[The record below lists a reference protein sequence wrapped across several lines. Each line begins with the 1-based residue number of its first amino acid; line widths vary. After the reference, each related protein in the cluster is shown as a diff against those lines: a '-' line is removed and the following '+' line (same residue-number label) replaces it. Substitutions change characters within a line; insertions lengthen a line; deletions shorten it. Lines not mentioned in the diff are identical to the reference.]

1 MAKIHLVTLRDV
13 ELRLAHERW
22 FLNAMLFFARG
33 FRYVYT
39 FARSIW
45 TSSLFWLAV
54 TISAF
59 AISDYLFLGTVK
71 TWSQLLP
78 QLWSQWWAILVTYV
92 LIWLFWWGLQAR
104 RHLVIEEFK
113 NYADKQYD
121 ADIQGLATLLVVRLG
136 KLHELYHTVDEQ
148 RAIRTSVSE
157 SETIDATIQVENL
170 SAFLRDAVSV
180 NSELSFGPIKIPV
193 GMIMSFLGRLVQGQ
207 RLIGSVHRNKEGF
220 ILTAQIVGGTY
231 PYKWRVEL
239 PATEQLTGDLVNMV
253 EELAYRIFTDIELQG
268 SVRWQATRTFCD
280 GLRAYR
286 DCLQTPKDREANLQK
301 AEKQFIGTL
310 TEDTEFDS
318 AYYNLGVVYTELEQE
333 EAAEIAFDKAIA
345 QNPNSWI
352 AYYALALSRYAS
364 KEYYRSAQF
373 CKRVIELKPGTADIA
388 KAYQLQGVVQRKLG
402 EQENAKY
409 SYIQA
414 IIHSWVALCSATFK
428 KRDDATAENSKIAQ
442 LETLASACLADLA
455 TMYND
460 QEKPNNTK
468 LAELESIAPGVAGA
482 KRSSFCSKAE
492 KLLKQA
498 LSLQHADATYNA
510 SYHFQLGL
518 TYYLQQ
524 EYELPQQYDEAL
536 HALRVATRI
545 NPDLV
550 EYWAFLLLVY
560 AKREELRNKNKTEIQ
575 EKAHYQK
582 FLFETIIDFASEVM
596 KEEYKKVLKKAQYAA
611 CLLDDTGEACTR
623 FKEVE
628 SFLDLAYFLEA
639 LCDAMVTEKLDDLR
653 ARCEY
658 YKESG
663 YKLKDPEILTLAE
676 SYLTKKRDNDQ
687 LVQKLKSLH
696 LQCEN
701 EQLKYAAI
709 SLALG
714 RLYLHSDRKDDYN
727 VLIGKLIQL
736 VDQFNSKD
744 REWEHGQ
751 LYRMVAELCYK
762 AEQLE
767 QAAKYYAAAIEVL
780 TEKYPRVIRS
790 QNLWL
795 QHGNVLLKQGAK
807 NEAWQTVRDAI
818 KRQPLCSDNHKLLG
832 EVYFAKGEFERAI
845 DAWQDALARENIT
858 LKRPHD
864 PEIYL
869 NLARAYERRL
879 QETVD
884 EAQRQSLVSLI
895 RTYCQ
900 QVRELDINEQY
911 KQQVNELLQGLQL
924 IIR

>member
-1 MAKIHLVTLRDV
+1 MANIHMFTLRDV

-22 FLNAMLFFARG
+22 FLNAILFFARG
-33 FRYVYT
+33 FRYMYN

-45 TSSLFWLAV
+45 TSPLFWLAV

-59 AISDYLFLGTVK
+59 AINDYLFLGTVK

-78 QLWSQWWAILVTYV
+78 QLWSQWWAILVAYF
-92 LIWLFWWGLQAR
+92 LIWLFLGALQAR
-104 RHLVIEEFK
+104 RHLVVEEFK

-136 KLHELYHTVDEQ
+136 KLHELYHTVNEQ

-157 SETIDATIQVENL
+157 SETIDATIQVEDL

-180 NSELSFGPIKIPV
+180 NSELSFRPIKVPV
-193 GMIMSFLGRLVQGQ
+193 GIIMSFFGRLVQGP
-207 RLIGSVHRNKEGF
+207 RLIGSVHRNKESF

-239 PATEQLTGDLVNMV
+239 TATEQLTGDLVNMV
-253 EELAYRIFTDIELQG
+253 EELAYHIFTDIELQG

-286 DCLQTPKDREANLQK
+286 DCLQTPKDRVANLQK
-301 AEKQFIGTL
+301 AEKQLIGTL
-310 TEDTEFDS
+310 IEDTEFNS

-333 EAAEIAFDKAIA
+333 EAAEIAFDKAIG

-352 AYYALALSRYAS
+352 AYYALALSRYAN

-402 EQENAKY
+402 EQKNAKD

-460 QEKPNNTK
+460 QEKPNNAE
-468 LAELESIAPGVAGA
+468 LAELESYDTQITTVQNGSSAPEF
-482 KRSSFCSKAE
+482 KMSSLCSKAE

-524 EYELPQQYDEAL
+524 QYDDAL

-560 AKREELRNKNKTEIQ
+560 AKREDLRNKNKTEIQ
-575 EKAHYQK
+575 EKAHYQQ

-596 KEEYKKVLKKAQYAA
+596 EENIKKVLKKAQYAA
-611 CLLDDTGEACTR
+611 CLLDHTGKACTR
-623 FKEVE
+623 IKEVE
-628 SFLDLAYFLEA
+628 AFLDMAYFLKA

-653 ARCEY
+653 ARDNY
-658 YKESG
+658 YKGSG
-663 YKLKDPEILTLAE
+663 SKNLKDPENL
-676 SYLTKKRDNDQ
+676 
-687 LVQKLKSLH
+687 
-696 LQCEN
+696 
-701 EQLKYAAI
+701 
-709 SLALG
+709 
-714 RLYLHSDRKDDYN
+714 LY
-727 VLIGKLIQL
+727 
-736 VDQFNSKD
+736 
-744 REWEHGQ
+744 
-751 LYRMVAELCYK
+751 
-762 AEQLE
+762 
-767 QAAKYYAAAIEVL
+767 
-780 TEKYPRVIRS
+780 
-790 QNLWL
+790 
-795 QHGNVLLKQGAK
+795 
-807 NEAWQTVRDAI
+807 
-818 KRQPLCSDNHKLLG
+818 
-832 EVYFAKGEFERAI
+832 
-845 DAWQDALARENIT
+845 
-858 LKRPHD
+858 
-864 PEIYL
+864 
-869 NLARAYERRL
+869 
-879 QETVD
+879 
-884 EAQRQSLVSLI
+884 
-895 RTYCQ
+895 
-900 QVRELDINEQY
+900 
-911 KQQVNELLQGLQL
+911 
-924 IIR
+924 

>member
-1 MAKIHLVTLRDV
+1 MANIRLFTFRDV

-22 FLNAMLFFARG
+22 FLSAMLFFAHG
-33 FRYVYT
+33 FRYMYNL
-39 FARSIW
+39 ARSIW

-78 QLWSQWWAILVTYV
+78 QLWSQWWAILVAYV

-104 RHLVIEEFK
+104 RHLVVEEFK

-121 ADIQGLATLLVVRLG
+121 TDIQGLATLLVVRLG
-136 KLHELYHTVDEQ
+136 KLHELYHTVNEQ

-157 SETIDATIQVENL
+157 SETIDATIQVEDL

-193 GMIMSFLGRLVQGQ
+193 GMIMSFFGRLVQGQ

-231 PYKWRVEL
+231 PFKWRVEL
-239 PATEQLTGDLVNMV
+239 PATEQHSGDLVNMV
-253 EELAYRIFTDIELQG
+253 DELAYRIFTDFELQG

-286 DCLQTPKDREANLQK
+286 DCLQTPKDRVANLQK
-301 AEKQFIGTL
+301 AEMQFIRTL
-310 TEDTEFDS
+310 TEDIEFDS

-352 AYYALALSRYAS
+352 AYYALALSRYAN

-388 KAYQLQGVVQRKLG
+388 KTYQLQGVVQRKLG

-414 IIHSWVALCSATFK
+414 IIHSWVALSSATFK

-460 QEKPNNTK
+460 QEKPNN
-468 LAELESIAPGVAGA
+468 AELVKLESYDTQITTVQNGSNAPEF
-482 KRSSFCSKAE
+482 KRSSLCSKAE

-524 EYELPQQYDEAL
+524 QYDDAL

-560 AKREELRNKNKTEIQ
+560 AKREDLRNKNKTE
-575 EKAHYQK
+575 KGVKVHYQE
-582 FLFETIIDFASEVM
+582 FIFETIIDFASEVQ
-596 KEEYKKVLKKAQYAA
+596 KEEYKQVLKKAQYAA

-623 FKEVE
+623 FEEVE
-628 SFLDLAYFLEA
+628 AFLDLTYFLEE
-639 LCDAMVTEKLDDLR
+639 LCDAMVAENQGDLL
-653 ARCEY
+653 AMCKCY
-658 YKESG
+658 IESG
-663 YKLKDPEILTLAE
+663 TKLKDPEILHLAK
-676 SYLTKKRDNDQ
+676 SCLAKNLDHDQ
-687 LVQKLKSLH
+687 LVQELKSLQLQSKDQH
-696 LQCEN
+696 LR
-701 EQLKYAAI
+701 YAAI

-714 RLYLHSDRKDDYN
+714 RLYLHSNRKDDCD
-727 VLIGKLIQL
+727 VLIDKLIRL
-736 VDQFNSKD
+736 VDQFNGTD
-744 REWEHGQ
+744 NEWEHGQ
-751 LYRMVAELCYK
+751 LYRMVAELCYQ
-762 AEQLE
+762 AEKLE
-767 QAAKYYAAAIEVL
+767 QAAKYYRSAIEVL
-780 TEKYPRVIRS
+780 TEKYPRDIRS
-790 QNLWL
+790 QGLWL
-795 QHGNVLLKQGAK
+795 KLGDVLLQQRAY
-807 NEAWQTVRDAI
+807 NEALQTARDAV
-818 KRQPLCSDNHKLLG
+818 KREPLCSDNHKLLG
-832 EVYFAKGEFERAI
+832 KVHFEKGEFQQAI

-869 NLARAYERRL
+869 NLARAYEKRL
-879 QETVD
+879 RQTVD
-884 EAQRQSLVSLI
+884 EARRQSLVSHLRI
-895 RTYCQ
+895 FGK
-900 QVRELDINEQY
+900 QVRY
-911 KQQVNELLQGLQL
+911 L
-924 IIR
+924 ISMSSTNSR